1 MSHPYC
7 VECLK
12 DDLAE
17 EKADDRLALTAG
29 SPFVFCEAD
38 LKKGRKI
45 KAEQGE
51 GVFRFTLRDG
61 RKTRKIEMSD
71 DEAWIVGKIISAM
84 HPHISG
90 SNDPLWHQIQ
100 EQRKIILENDQGH
113 GLSPVPK
120 DSTSNPASHG

>member
-1 MSHPYC
+1 M
-7 VECLK
+7 
-12 DDLAE
+12 
-17 EKADDRLALTAG
+17 
-29 SPFVFCEAD
+29 FCEAD

-100 EQRKIILENDQGH
+100 EQRKIILENAGGMARELAAQNSEITTDLNG
-113 GLSPVPK
+113 
-120 DSTSNPASHG
+120 

>member
-1 MSHPYC
+1 MRKKKTKQENAPQ
-7 VECLK
+7 
-12 DDLAE
+12 
-17 EKADDRLALTAG
+17 EKSGGDCPRTPG

-51 GVFRFTLRDG
+51 GVFRFTLRAG

-84 HPHISG
+84 HPAISG
-90 SNDPLWHQIQ
+90 SNDPLWNQIQ
-100 EQRKIILENDQGH
+100 EQRKIILENSQSTDG
-113 GLSPVPK
+113 
-120 DSTSNPASHG
+120 DSRSV

>member
-1 MSHPYC
+1 VLVAINQHKKMETDTTDKPSTPASGLHEPTC
-7 VECLK
+7 
-12 DDLAE
+12 
-17 EKADDRLALTAG
+17 

-38 LKKGRKI
+38 LEKGRKI

-71 DEAWIVGKIISAM
+71 DEAWVVGKIISAM

-100 EQRKIILENDQGH
+100 EQRKIILENADVG
-113 GLSPVPK
+113 
-120 DSTSNPASHG
+120 ASALNQTP

>member
-1 MSHPYC
+1 MQTNTHTPKETDEAKQKTE
-7 VECLK
+7 V
-12 DDLAE
+12 
-17 EKADDRLALTAG
+17 ALDGATC

-38 LKKGRKI
+38 LKNGRTI

-51 GVFRFTLRDG
+51 GVFRFTLKDG
-61 RKTRKIEMSD
+61 RKTREIDMSD

-100 EQRKIILENDQGH
+100 EQRKIILENAKRIHPHPDQ
-113 GLSPVPK
+113 PE
-120 DSTSNPASHG
+120 

>member
-1 MSHPYC
+1 MNTQSNSDALPIMPY
-7 VECLK
+7 
-12 DDLAE
+12 
-17 EKADDRLALTAG
+17 

-38 LKKGRKI
+38 LKKGRTI

-100 EQRKIILENDQGH
+100 EQRKIILEN
-113 GLSPVPK
+113 S
-120 DSTSNPASHG
+120 

>member
-1 MSHPYC
+1 MSKTKSKP
-7 VECLK
+7 ET
-12 DDLAE
+12 APQQ
-17 EKADDRLALTAG
+17 KAGGDCPRTTW

-38 LKKGRKI
+38 LKKGRTI

-51 GVFRFTLRDG
+51 GVFRFTLKDG

-71 DEAWIVGKIISAM
+71 DEAWVVRKIISAM

-100 EQRKIILENDQGH
+100 EQRKIILENDRAMPSGD
-113 GLSPVPK
+113 GVADESKLKSL
-120 DSTSNPASHG
+120 